1 MSRTVL
7 PTSEMADPTLPGS
20 HLSEGNLVS
29 TLQDLVRFPSEQSS
43 LQEKDPQ
50 IAKFIRE
57 CAAPML
63 ERHGA
68 TCLYD
73 EMGNLIIEAGPPSRA
88 SVLFVGYA
96 MTHPAARMVDP
107 FLATTIETPRGKAV
121 RGRGVAE
128 QKTALAALF
137 GALAETLASQP
148 LTGRLSV
155 LLLTAGET
163 GRHDAIACAVSKLEC
178 KPTFAVVCIGTN
190 TEAAIGNKGRIDFDI
205 LIRGRASHSS
215 APWNGINA
223 IAGAQRILASLED
236 LQTGLPEHP
245 KFGKATLT
253 PTAIDSE
260 PKATHTVPD
269 LVRVTY
275 DRRLLP
281 GEIPDEVY
289 RGLCAAITLPEPWKV
304 EFELGPVMFPNEL
317 ASDGHFIG
325 ILRSAFA
332 DIGRPNPSAFHCDFA
347 LDAGYLSAMGI
358 ESVMLGPGD
367 VAQFHSNDENVL
379 VSDLVAMARVYK
391 RIMEL
396 CLAADR

>member
-7 PTSEMADPTLPGS
+7 PNSEMPDLTPPGS

-29 TLQDLVRFPSEQSS
+29 ILQDLVRFPSEQSS

-73 EMGNLIIEAGPPSRA
+73 TMGNLIIEAGSPSRE

-96 MTHPAARMVDP
+96 MTHPAARMADP
-107 FLATTIETPRGKAV
+107 FLATMIETPRGKAV

-137 GALAETLASQP
+137 GALAETLANQP

-155 LLLTAGET
+155 ILLTAGET

-178 KPTFAVVCIGTN
+178 KPTFAIVCIGTN
-190 TEAAIGNKGRIDFDI
+190 TEAAIGNKGRIDFDV

-223 IAGAQRILASLED
+223 IAGAQHILASLED

-245 KFGKATLT
+245 K
-253 PTAIDSE
+253 
-260 PKATHTVPD
+260 V
-269 LVRVTY
+269 
-275 DRRLLP
+275 
-281 GEIPDEVY
+281 
-289 RGLCAAITLPEPWKV
+289 W
-304 EFELGPVMFPNEL
+304 
-317 ASDGHFIG
+317 
-325 ILRSAFA
+325 
-332 DIGRPNPSAFHCDFA
+332 
-347 LDAGYLSAMGI
+347 
-358 ESVMLGPGD
+358 
-367 VAQFHSNDENVL
+367 
-379 VSDLVAMARVYK
+379 
-391 RIMEL
+391 
-396 CLAADR
+396 